1 MKDQQSAIK
10 SYIKMLRLIKTDTMP
25 SLLRPTLHPV
35 DLSQIPALHKACWPE
50 VPFDHILD
58 LLSNII
64 RRCEHGRAWALM
76 ALQGSEPVGFG
87 QLTRWA
93 KGVEISDLV
102 VSVYYR
108 SQGVGTALISGLLD
122 IARQQGFHE
131 VEIGV
136 AEDNRRALSL
146 YQRLGFEIKRRVVID
161 LGNGLEP
168 VLYLKLILASQE
180 AKWAKHTG

>member
-1 MKDQQSAIK
+1 MTSIIK
-10 SYIKMLRLIKTDTMP
+10 
-25 SLLRPTLHPV
+25 PTLHPI
-35 DLSQIPALHKACWPE
+35 DLSQIPALHEACWPE

-64 RRCEHGRAWALM
+64 RRCEHGRAWALT
-76 ALQGSEPVGFG
+76 ALQGGEPVGFG

-102 VSVYYR
+102 VNVCHR
-108 SQGVGTALISGLLD
+108 SQGVGTALIAGLLD
-122 IARQQGFHE
+122 IARQQGFPE

-136 AEDNRRALSL
+136 AEANARALAL
-146 YQRLGFEIKRRVVID
+146 YRRLGFDIKRRIVVD

-168 VLYLKLILASQE
+168 VLYLRLILTGQE
-180 AKWAKHTG
+180 AT